1 MFNQNFK
8 IMKENKIKNLSLKK
22 ITISKVYINGG
33 SALPTTKQS
42 TVVFTGCVCESLFCN
57 PLQY

>member
-1 MFNQNFK
+1 
-8 IMKENKIKNLSLKK
+8 MKENKIKNLSLKK